1 MENNTPS
8 PNKANNDANN
18 EKVTPFPNKVK
29 IEEEA
34 SEWIVLFE
42 GDDEPTP
49 EQVDEFNAWLRRSPL
64 HKKVL
69 LRMARTWNDMD
80 VMSGLRVPH
89 GQSEQPEVDFMER
102 IRLWLLTPF
111 IMFMTLLHWTKHGF
125 SYLLRVRVA
134 VPLLFVAI
142 VAAQFVPLQELVE
155 PKPENFFVTG
165 IGEQSTHVLEDGSVL
180 WLNSHSKAEVLFTK
194 NKRMINLIDGE
205 AHFDVKHDPNRPFE
219 VYAGNRMV
227 KAVGTAFSVYRLEDR
242 VEVMVTE
249 GKVDLSVVESTLVIL
264 PDDKTEKPRVDLA
277 RQDSM
282 TSAATELLASLEAG
296 QSVAIPVKSSK
307 LETPVTEHQ
316 PGELARKMSWLEG
329 RLVFAGESLEE
340 VVAEVSRH
348 TPVVI
353 EVTDPNL
360 KKLRIGGQFHAGET
374 EALFDVLE
382 TGFGVKINR
391 ITDNHVL
398 LQAKKR

>member
-1 MENNTPS
+1 MSNV
-8 PNKANNDANN
+8 K
-18 EKVTPFPNKVK
+18 PFPNKAK
-29 IEEEA
+29 IEQEA

-42 GDDEPTP
+42 GDTPPTQ
-49 EQVDEFNAWLRRSPL
+49 EQIAQLNAWIKRSPV
-64 HKKVL
+64 HKEVL
-69 LRMARTWNDMD
+69 TRMAHTWHDMD
-80 VMSGLRVPH
+80 VLSGLRVPV
-89 GQSEQPEVDFMER
+89 GQSEQPTSRLAEKTG
-102 IRLWLLTPF
+102 LWLLTPL
-111 IMFMTLLHWTKHGF
+111 IMLMTLLHWFKQALKSRWWFG
-125 SYLLRVRVA
+125 VA
-134 VPLLFVAI
+134 LPLIFACVLV
-142 VAAQFVPLQELVE
+142 VQFFRSGEFIHTDPDNLYI
-155 PKPENFFVTG
+155 TA
-165 IGEQSTHVLEDGSVL
+165 IGEQVAHKLADGSTI
-180 WLNSHSKAEVLFTK
+180 WLNSNSKAEVLYTN
-194 NKRMINLIDGE
+194 NKRMINLIEGE
-205 AHFDVKHDPNRPFE
+205 AHFDVQHDPNRPFE

-249 GKVDLSVVESTLVIL
+249 GKVDLSMVESTLVIL
-264 PDDKTEKPRVDLA
+264 PEGDIHKATVNLQQ
-277 RQDSM
+277 QDTVVSKD
-282 TSAATELLASLEAG
+282 SALLTSLEAG
-296 QSVAIPVKSSK
+296 QSVAIPVQTSK
-307 LETPVTEHQ
+307 RNPVVTEHE

-353 EVTDPNL
+353 EVADPNL

-398 LQAKKR
+398 LQVKKR